1 MTTRLFCGCLDIP
14 WSSSCVW
21 ASKQSRSFLPVGATV
36 GCILAMLLLAGCHSA
51 PSSHPPTAA
60 DSKTAPGEVQIQAG
74 DFFGSPENCGLIHE
88 VRPVHPKD
96 AKRARIQ
103 GDVKLNIVITKTGEV
118 SEANLVSGN
127 PALAAAAIEAVKQR
141 RFAPCRLKGEPV
153 EVKTEVVVPFN
164 LNQ

>member
-1 MTTRLFCGCLDIP
+1 MRQP
-14 WSSSCVW
+14 AW
-21 ASKQSRSFLPVGATV
+21 
-36 GCILAMLLLAGCHSA
+36 ILVMLSVAGCHSA
-51 PSSHPPTAA
+51 PSSRPTTATA
-60 DSKTAPGEVQIQAG
+60 SKTAPAKGQIQAG

-88 VRPVHPKD
+88 VRPAHPKD

-127 PALAAAAIEAVKQR
+127 PALAAAAIKAVRQW
-141 RFAPCRLKGEPV
+141 RFAPCRLNGEPV